1 METNFSVYQELFLS
15 SHIRREVKRLQ
26 KLVLSY
32 RVSGLDTSILE
43 DNIFELKTLYRQ
55 LFGISYID

>member
-32 RVSGLDTSILE
+32 RVSGLDTSILK